1 MIVDLAI
8 ECKQC
13 CIFSIR
19 HNGYCL
25 FPPLFTFE
33 KYLFRYQ
40 QHGKLPAYKCAQLHY
55 GCPCQNQP
63 FLPQIVQKF
72 EAVTALQLNKQDS
85 PISTACEL
93 LSRAAP
99 CIPAPVKGR
108 KPWLCSI
115 SVFSLC
121 SSRWLLQSLYPTDF
135 EASFKRHVRTKRVYN
150 MLLLAYLD
158 KKQWHLPGHFMV
170 TLEYYELIIQ
180 ISGPEQM
187 NPSFPPPSSKSLA
200 RTQCEEHYEV

>member
-8 ECKQC
+8 ECKQY

-40 QHGKLPAYKCAQLHY
+40 QHEKLPAYKCAQLHY

-108 KPWLCSI
+108 KPWLCTA
-115 SVFSLC
+115 SVCSLC
-121 SSRWLLQSLYPTDF
+121 ALLGGYCSPCTLLILKLLSNDMYEQNVYTICFCLLIQIKRNAIYLAILWSPQNTMNS
-135 EASFKRHVRTKRVYN
+135 SFKFLVQNR
-150 MLLLAYLD
+150 
-158 KKQWHLPGHFMV
+158 
-170 TLEYYELIIQ
+170 
-180 ISGPEQM
+180 
-187 NPSFPPPSSKSLA
+187 
-200 RTQCEEHYEV
+200 